1 MARRD
6 REAGR
11 NILPTGSNR
20 HDPAVPQAAARPKIL
35 GIPEPLAAI
44 ENAGRFGHVSHGSKR
59 PQAGNRTG
67 GFGTITGYDTDFF
80 IRPEPD
86 VGRGAIV
93 ASASIDGTGT
103 PAVTKGFGVA
113 SITDNGTGDYTL
125 TLTRSAQT
133 ASDFTVFASTN
144 QGAGN
149 VRCDLNGVNSVRI
162 RCFAADGTT
171 ATDVN
176 ELKVLV
182 MRVA

>member
-1 MARRD
+1 MENCTTGIYVD
-6 REAGR
+6 GAGVVEIDGFTGASTAGGVTNLVEIASTFTGTLKMVNCKR
-11 NILPTGSNR
+11 NGATNLVKDNR
-20 HDPAVPQAAARPKIL
+20 
-35 GIPEPLAAI
+35 
-44 ENAGRFGHVSHGSKR
+44 S
-59 PQAGNRTG
+59 G

-103 PAVTKGFGVA
+103 PAVTKGFGIA

>member
-1 MARRD
+1 MPP
-6 REAGR
+6 
-11 NILPTGSNR
+11 ITT
-20 HDPAVPQAAARPKIL
+20 
-35 GIPEPLAAI
+35 AAI
-44 ENAGRFGHVSHGSKR
+44 AGSARSPSPYRSEGVVVEDDVW
-59 PQAGNRTG
+59 
-67 GFGTITGYDTDFF
+67 IGYGA
-80 IRPEPD
+80 I
-86 VGRGAIV
+86 VLSGVHIGRGAIV

-103 PAVTKGFGVA
+103 PAVTKGFGIA